1 MKQQAQVVVIG
12 GGVVGASVLYHL
24 TLAGWTDVM
33 MVERRELTHGSTWHS
48 AGGMHTLNGDPNVA
62 ALQRYTVDL
71 YKTIEAESGRDCGIH
86 LTGGLVLADS
96 PERMDFLRMAHARGR
111 YLGMETELI
120 SPAEAHE
127 MVPFLDPQYF
137 VGAMVDQH
145 EGHVDPSGVTHAYA
159 ECARQ
164 RGAEI
169 NKYTWVHDITRA
181 ADGTWDLHVH
191 DTRPNQTGDGDLG
204 VINCEHF
211 VNAGGLWAR
220 EVGRMTGLELPI
232 LAMEHMY
239 LITEEVPQ
247 LAQWREQSSLRGFHV
262 MDMGGEIYMREEG
275 NSLLLGTYEKGGV
288 PWAPHA
294 TDWNFG
300 AQLLTPD
307 LERIGE
313 NLDVGFQHFPI
324 FNEVGIK
331 DTINGPFTFAPDGN
345 PLIGPVAGQPGH
357 WLACGVMAGLSQGGG
372 VGLSMA
378 NWMTEGDPGF
388 DVWGMDNAR
397 FGDWATPRYT
407 NSKVRENYGRRFSIT
422 FPNEELPAARD
433 HIQSPIHD
441 RLSAHNAVWGA
452 SYGLEVPLWF
462 QRAGEEPIEDVT
474 FRRSNAF
481 EMVAEEVAAV
491 RSSVGLYEATGYAK
505 YEIGG
510 AGAREWLD
518 GLLANTIPQPG
529 RLALTPMLNAQGKII
544 GDFTVGCLANGLGEE
559 RFMIFGSGP
568 AQRYHERWFRHHLS
582 ATPVTSGTG
591 TNVTVTSVPVPDVT
605 LRVCG
610 PELTGLSIAGPNAR
624 AVLDGLTD
632 FDVSNAAFGFLDLR
646 DTWVG
651 SVPCMVGRVTFTGDL
666 GYEIWCA
673 AGYQQQLFDAL
684 MEAGAEYG
692 IRPFGGRALD
702 SLRLD
707 KAWGSWGTEYRPI
720 YDPYEANMGWMVK
733 LGEAKGDFIGRDAAA
748 AAKQAGP
755 ARRLV
760 SFELAVDAGGRADE
774 AGAGAGT
781 AGDGDEPAD
790 CIGNE
795 PIWHHGPDGNVV
807 VGWVTSGGYAHHSEM
822 SVAMGYVPAEIAAS
836 EGPWQIEVVGVMRPA
851 RMLTEAPFDPTGSRL
866 RS

>member
-1 MKQQAQVVVIG
+1 MKTQAQVVVIG

-111 YLGMETELI
+111 YLGMETDLI

-127 MVPFLDPQYF
+127 MVPFLDPKFF

-159 ECARQ
+159 ECAQQ
-164 RGAEI
+164 RGAEV

-181 ADGTWDLHVH
+181 TDGTWNLHVH
-191 DTRPNQTGDGDLG
+191 DTRNDADLG
-204 VINCEHF
+204 VINCEYF

-247 LAQWREQSSLRGFHV
+247 LTEWRSRSSLRGFHV
-262 MDMGGEIYMREEG
+262 MDLGGEIYMREEG
-275 NSLLLGTYEKGGV
+275 NSLLLGTYERTGV
-288 PWAPHA
+288 PWAPHQ

-307 LERIGE
+307 LERIAD

-345 PLIGPVAGQPGH
+345 PLIGPVKGQPGH

-378 NWMTEGDPGF
+378 NWMTEGNPGF

-407 NSKVRENYGRRFSIT
+407 NTKVRENYGRRFRIT
-422 FPNEELPAARD
+422 FPNEELPEARN
-433 HIQSPIHD
+433 HMTSPIHD
-441 RLSAHNAVWGA
+441 RLTAHNAVWGA

-462 QRAGEEPIEDVT
+462 QREGVEPIENVT
-474 FRRSNAF
+474 FQRSNAF
-481 EMVAEEVAAV
+481 DVVAEEVAAV
-491 RSSVGLYEATGYAK
+491 RSSVGLFEATGYAK
-505 YEIGG
+505 YEVGG
-510 AGAREWLD
+510 SGARAWLD
-518 GLLANTIPQPG
+518 RVLANNIPPAG
-529 RLALTPMLNAQGKII
+529 RLALSPMLNEQGKII
-544 GDFTVGCLANGLGEE
+544 GDFTVGCLEDGIGEE
-559 RFMIFGSGP
+559 CFMIFGSGA
-568 AQRYHERWFRHHLS
+568 AQQYHERWFRQQLS
-582 ATPVTSGTG
+582 VTSGSG
-591 TNVTVTSVPVPDVT
+591 PDVT

-624 AVLDGLTD
+624 AVLDELTD
-632 FDVSNAAFGFLDLR
+632 FDVSNEAFGFLDFR

-673 AGYQQQLFDAL
+673 ASYQQQLFDTL
-684 MEAGAEYG
+684 MQSGADHG
-692 IRPFGGRALD
+692 MRLFGGRALD

-733 LGEAKGDFIGRDAAA
+733 LGDPAKGDFIGRDAAA
-748 AAKQAGP
+748 AAKAAGP
-755 ARRLV
+755 QRKLV
-760 SFELAVDAGGRADE
+760 TFAMDAG
-774 AGAGAGT
+774 T
-781 AGDGDEPAD
+781 GDDAAD

-795 PIWHHGPDGNVV
+795 PIWHHGPDGPAVI
-807 VGWVTSGGYAHHSEM
+807 GWITSGGYAHHSKM
-822 SVAMGYVPAEIAAS
+822 SVAMGYVPTELAAS
-836 EGPWQIEVVGVMRPA
+836 EGPWEIEVVGVMRSA
-851 RMLTEAPFDPTGSRL
+851 RLLTEAPFDPAGSRM

>member
-1 MKQQAQVVVIG
+1 MKTQAQVVVIG

-62 ALQRYTVDL
+62 ALQRYTVEL
-71 YKTIEAESGRDCGIH
+71 YDKIQAESGRDCGIH
-86 LTGGLVLADS
+86 MTGGLQLTDT
-96 PERMDFLRMAHARGR
+96 PERMDYLRMAHARGR
-111 YLGMETELI
+111 YLGMETELV
-120 SPAEAHE
+120 SPKEAHE
-127 MVPFLDPQYF
+127 LVPFLDPKYF
-137 VGAMVDQH
+137 VGAMYDKH

-159 ECARQ
+159 ECAQQ

-169 NKYTWVHDITRA
+169 NKYVWVHDITRA

-191 DTRPNQTGDGDLG
+191 DTRQNQDLG
-204 VINCEHF
+204 IINCEHF

-247 LAQWREQSSLRGFHV
+247 LEEWRQSSKMPGFHV
-262 MDMGGEIYMREEG
+262 VDLGGEIYMREEG
-275 NSLLLGTYEKGGV
+275 NSLLLGTYERKGV
-288 PWAPHA
+288 PWAPHQ

-313 NLDVGFQHFPI
+313 NLEVGFNHFPI
-324 FNEVGIK
+324 FQEIGIK

-345 PLIGPVAGQPGH
+345 PLIGPVKGQPGH

-407 NSKVRENYGRRFSIT
+407 NSKVRENYGRRFRIT
-422 FPNEELPAARD
+422 FPNEELPDARE
-433 HIQSPIHD
+433 HMQSPIHD
-441 RLSAHNAVWGA
+441 RLDSHNAVWGA
-452 SYGLEVPLWF
+452 SYGLEVALWF
-462 QRAGEEPIEDVT
+462 QTHGKAEETVT

-481 EMVAEEVAAV
+481 DVVADEVAAV
-491 RSSVGLYEATGYAK
+491 RNGVGMFETTGYAK
-505 YEIGG
+505 YEVTG
-510 AGAREWLD
+510 AGARAWLD
-518 GLLANTIPQPG
+518 GLLTNNIPPAS
-529 RLALTPMLNAQGKII
+529 RLALTPMLNHQGKII
-544 GDFTVGCLANGLGEE
+544 GDFTVGCLTDALGDE
-559 RFMIFGSGP
+559 RFLIFGSGA
-568 AQRYHERWFRHHLS
+568 AQQYHERWFREQLRVAS
-582 ATPVTSGTG
+582 PAGG
-591 TNVTVTSVPVPDVT
+591 DVS

-610 PELTGLSIAGPNAR
+610 NELTGLSIAGPNAR
-624 AVLDGLTD
+624 VVLDELTD
-632 FDVSNAAFGFLDLR
+632 FDVGNDEFGFLDFR
-646 DTWVG
+646 QTWVG

-673 AGYQQQLFDAL
+673 ASFQQQLFDTL
-684 MEAGAEYG
+684 SEAG
-692 IRPFGGRALD
+692 RPHGMRLFGLRALD
-702 SLRLD
+702 SMRLD
-707 KAWGSWGTEYRPI
+707 KGWGSWGTEYRPI
-720 YDPYEANMGWMVK
+720 YDPYEANMGWMVR
-733 LGEAKGDFIGRDAAA
+733 LSDEAKGDFVGRDAAE

-755 ARRLV
+755 KRKLV
-760 SFELAVDAGGRADE
+760 LFEMDAGTGDE
-774 AGAGAGT
+774 A
-781 AGDGDEPAD
+781 AD

-795 PIWHHGPDGNVV
+795 PIWHNGPDGNTV
-807 VGWVTSGGYAHHSEM
+807 VGWVTSGGYAHHSEK
-822 SVAMGYVPAEIAAS
+822 SIAMGYVPAVHATS
-836 EGPWQIEVVGVMRPA
+836 DGPWEIEVVGVMRSA
-851 RMLTEAPFDPTGSRL
+851 TRLTEAPFDPSGARM

>member
-24 TLAGWTDVM
+24 ALAGWTDVM

-62 ALQRYTVDL
+62 ALQRYTVEL
-71 YKTIEAESGRDCGIH
+71 YEKIQAESGRDCGIH
-86 LTGGLVLADS
+86 MTSGLQLADT
-96 PERMDFLRMAHARGR
+96 PERMDYLRMAHARGR

-120 SPAEAHE
+120 SAKEAHE
-127 MVPFLDPQYF
+127 MVPFLDPDHF
-137 VGAMVDQH
+137 VGAMWDRH

-159 ECARQ
+159 EAAKL
-164 RGAEI
+164 RGAEV
-169 NKYTWVHDITRA
+169 NKYVWVHDITRA

-191 DTRPNQTGDGDLG
+191 DTRGHERGQFEDLG

-247 LAQWREQSSLRGFHV
+247 LAEWRERSTMPGFHV
-262 MDMGGEIYMREEG
+262 VDLGGEIYMREEG
-275 NSLLLGTYEKGGV
+275 NSLLLGTYERGGV
-288 PWAPHA
+288 PWSPQT

-300 AQLLTPD
+300 AQLLAPD
-307 LERIGE
+307 LERIAA

-324 FNEVGIK
+324 FQEIGIK

-345 PLIGPVAGQPGH
+345 PLIGPVKGQHGH

-407 NSKVRENYGRRFSIT
+407 NAKVRENYGRRFRIT
-422 FPNEELPAARD
+422 FPNEELPEGRD
-433 HIQSPIHD
+433 HMVSPIHD
-441 RLSAHNAVWGA
+441 RLDDLNAVWGA

-462 QRAGEEPIEDVT
+462 QTEGKAEETVT

-481 EMVAEEVAAV
+481 DVVAEEVAAV
-491 RSSVGLYEATGYAK
+491 RDGVGMFETTGYAK
-505 YEIGG
+505 YEITGH
-510 AGAREWLD
+510 GARAWLD
-518 GLLANTIPQPG
+518 HLLSNTIPQPG
-529 RLALTPMLNAQGKII
+529 RLALSPMLNRHGKII
-544 GDFTVGCLANGLGEE
+544 GDFTVGTLADALGTE
-559 RFMIFGSGP
+559 RFMIFGSGS
-568 AQRYHERWFRHHLS
+568 AQQYHERWFRQEM
-582 ATPVTSGTG
+582 PDDG
-591 TNVTVTSVPVPDVT
+591 SVH

-610 PELTGLSIAGPNAR
+610 NELTGLSVAGPNAR
-624 AVLDGLTD
+624 AVIDQLTD
-632 FDVSNAAFGFLDLR
+632 FDVSNEAFGFLDFR
-646 DTWVG
+646 DSYVG
-651 SVPCMVGRVTFTGDL
+651 RVPALIGRVTFTGDL

-673 AGYQQQLFDAL
+673 ASYQPQLFDAL
-684 MEAGAEYG
+684 MAAGADHG
-692 IRPFGGRALD
+692 IRMFGGRALD
-702 SLRLD
+702 SMRFD
-707 KAWGSWGTEYRPI
+707 KAWGSWATEYRPI
-720 YDPYEANMGWMVK
+720 YDPFEANMGWMVK
-733 LGEAKGDFIGRDAAA
+733 LHKGDFIGREAAS
-748 AAKQAGP
+748 AAKAAGP
-755 ARRLV
+755 TRTLV
-760 SFELAVDAGGRADE
+760 TFSMDAG
-774 AGAGAGT
+774 T
-781 AGDGDEPAD
+781 GDDAAD

-795 PIWHHGPDGNVV
+795 PIWHHGPEGKTV
-807 VGWVTSGGYAHHSEM
+807 VGWITSGGYAHHSGLSM
-822 SVAMGYVPAEIAAS
+822 AMGYVPTEFAES
-836 EGPWQIEVVGVMRPA
+836 DGPWELEVVGVMRSATRLDEP
-851 RMLTEAPFDPTGSRL
+851 PFDPAGARM